1 MCYKDAAMTQIFSLV
16 SSPLGSVSNLRTSCM
31 NNSGGMQLKLSVSGV
46 RNALTVQ
53 KSIGIVARHLT
64 GGAAHTARTA

>member
-1 MCYKDAAMTQIFSLV
+1 MTHDHDTV
-16 SSPLGSVSNLRTSCM
+16 SSSLGSVSYLRTSCM

-64 GGAAHTARTA
+64 GGAAQTARTA

>member
-1 MCYKDAAMTQIFSLV
+1 MTQIVTSV
-16 SSPLGSVSNLRTSCM
+16 SSPLGSVSHLGTSCM
-31 NNSGGMQLKLSVSGV
+31 NNSVGMQLKLSVSRV